1 LKVLLNQD
9 IDRVG
14 RMGEVVEVA
23 GGYARNF
30 LIPRGMAVGVTRG
43 RMKEIEEQKK
53 VLEVK
58 AARQREQVEELAE
71 KVRSKRIVIKARC
84 SATGKLFGSIT
95 NRQVAQEIAEQT
107 GEAVDRHKIIIDD
120 RIRSVG
126 TYQAVIKLHP
136 DVELELEFEV
146 EGEGFVA
153 EEPEAPPKDLDN
165 ELELN
170 ADAKAT
176 ADQTESSSDA
186 MATADKVELN
196 ADAKAITNQAEAAGD
211 AKATADEPELT
222 AETTATAS
230 QPDSTDESDAT
241 GGTGS
246 EPSEDRPE

>member
-1 LKVLLNQD
+1 MKVLLNQD

-58 AARQREQVEELAE
+58 AARQREQVEALAE
-71 KVRSKRIVIKARC
+71 KVRAKRIVIKARC

-107 GEAVDRHKIIIDD
+107 GEEVDRHKIIIDD

-126 TYQAVIKLHP
+126 TYKAIIKLHP
-136 DVELELEFEV
+136 DVELEIELEV

-153 EEPEAPPKDLDN
+153 EEPPALPRDLADEAELD
-165 ELELN
+165 
-170 ADAKAT
+170 ADVKAM
-176 ADQTESSSDA
+176 ADQADSADDVKAMADQADSTDDA
-186 MATADKVELN
+186 MAT
-196 ADAKAITNQAEAAGD
+196 
-211 AKATADEPELT
+211 
-222 AETTATAS
+222 S
-230 QPDSTDESDAT
+230 
-241 GGTGS
+241 GTGA
-246 EPSEDRPE
+246 EQTGDDPE